1 MSDAALARSV
11 PEPEA
16 TLAARLAR
24 RRIPLAIAIG
34 LLGGSL
40 YALLLER
47 SLGVMPA
54 AFGADIYDQMW
65 LAILDGRLDLP
76 ARVLRGEGHYA
87 PDGTAYS
94 YHGVAPLLTR
104 ALFDPFVTIGTTSLA
119 PVSIWV
125 WATLGTAFYHAA
137 LLRMSGHWDVP
148 EPTSTILGIT
158 LWLVGPGVILTSNH
172 PFYHEPV
179 ALAYALTGAFVLISA
194 HAASRGRMTAL
205 ALIGLGALA
214 AIALHARPNVAVGL
228 YAGTVLAIAAALW
241 RAWLRVSPG
250 AVLGLAMLG
259 AGAAGYLALN
269 DARFGSATAVH
280 GSFDESEIRY
290 GIAFWEMESAN
301 NARQLGFIEHGR
313 FNAGRILPNGAMYL
327 FAPPQFIV
335 TATSDHAA
343 ALHRS
348 YTEPRVGFIR
358 LEAPRI
364 GMLFYLT
371 PWIVLAG
378 IGLWGVRRHGAA
390 FTGLLLALGG
400 SALLTLSYATITLRY
415 HVDLWPLVFVLALL
429 ALPSLARTR
438 TLPYGIA
445 FTGFFALGVM
455 ANTALYYPHL
465 LRVYPETGF
474 AEWSEAECQAR
485 ASEIGLPAAR
495 IGYVCRDA
503 MVEPTGG

>member
-1 MSDAALARSV
+1 
-11 PEPEA
+11 
-16 TLAARLAR
+16 
-24 RRIPLAIAIG
+24 
-34 LLGGSL
+34 
-40 YALLLER
+40 
-47 SLGVMPA
+47 
-54 AFGADIYDQMW
+54 
-65 LAILDGRLDLP
+65 
-76 ARVLRGEGHYA
+76 
-87 PDGTAYS
+87 
-94 YHGVAPLLTR
+94 
-104 ALFDPFVTIGTTSLA
+104 
-119 PVSIWV
+119 
-125 WATLGTAFYHAA
+125 
-137 LLRMSGHWDVP
+137 
-148 EPTSTILGIT
+148 
-158 LWLVGPGVILTSNH
+158 
-172 PFYHEPV
+172 
-179 ALAYALTGAFVLISA
+179 
-194 HAASRGRMTAL
+194 
-205 ALIGLGALA
+205 
-214 AIALHARPNVAVGL
+214 
-228 YAGTVLAIAAALW
+228 
-241 RAWLRVSPG
+241 
-250 AVLGLAMLG
+250 
-259 AGAAGYLALN
+259 
-269 DARFGSATAVH
+269 
-280 GSFDESEIRY
+280 
-290 GIAFWEMESAN
+290 
-301 NARQLGFIEHGR
+301 
-313 FNAGRILPNGAMYL
+313 
-327 FAPPQFIV
+327 
-335 TATSDHAA
+335 